1 MSTEVSDEGT
11 YLCHVSTF
19 PSGNFEMGISITVW
33 TVPISSLEP
42 EILVE
47 GQSYREAAYCR
58 SVAHPTPRLSW
69 DTDLNGQSTNHVSD
83 NGVVTSRYSLHPLR
97 NMNGMKLDCLVWHP
111 TRAEPRRLTNKL
123 VVHFP
128 PNPEIVGYNEK
139 WHVGFENAAVKCV
152 SKGNPEP
159 QMTWTREGGELPE
172 GVTPHPNGTLAFRRP
187 LSPSDAGTY
196 RCVAKNDVGVASE
209 TVEII
214 LTETAKIRISENMLM
229 IIVGATAGGLL
240 ILMVVAIIVTT
251 RHHKRR
257 NKKTGEGADR
267 EEEHAQCRD
276 SRSTISGGRVGG
288 AFDHL
293 GRPML
298 HNNSRRTRE
307 RHLDI
312 DEENQLRVETFQ
324 ESRFCPPLVPSP
336 FPVLHSTELL
346 KHLNGRAIVPGD
358 ADSQQGS
365 TTKAN
370 QHAPLSC
377 SYPPATDDEDEVD
390 EGLGG
395 PASQE
400 NQDDQDSETNSSH
413 VSEACSMR
421 RYQQTNGTL
430 RPKLHPKPGQIGPH
444 TSTIHKAQI
453 V

>member
-1 MSTEVSDEGT
+1 DLPSSDPILSLADEETVLPCRYQPGAGAQVVQVTWSKENSDGTKEQIITAHQINGQTAFGKWSRRVRFKNSDPTVDSALVIMSTEVSDEGT

-267 EEEHAQCRD
+267 EELNTL
-276 SRSTISGGRVGG
+276 SRQPS
-288 AFDHL
+288 
-293 GRPML
+293 
-298 HNNSRRTRE
+298 SRRMNSVSTDPRAQV
-307 RHLDI
+307 
-312 DEENQLRVETFQ
+312 EENI
-324 ESRFCPPLVPSP
+324 PLK
-336 FPVLHSTELL
+336 E
-346 KHLNGRAIVPGD
+346 
-358 ADSQQGS
+358 
-365 TTKAN
+365 
-370 QHAPLSC
+370 
-377 SYPPATDDEDEVD
+377 
-390 EGLGG
+390 EG
-395 PASQE
+395 
-400 NQDDQDSETNSSH
+400 
-413 VSEACSMR
+413 
-421 RYQQTNGTL
+421 
-430 RPKLHPKPGQIGPH
+430 
-444 TSTIHKAQI
+444 
-453 V
+453 